1 MTEGKASG
9 RISIRISETSGHING
24 SKLYSHMKDYK
35 IHTF

>member
-9 RISIRISETSGHING
+9 RISIRISEASEHVNG
-24 SKLYSHMKDYK
+24 SKLYDHMKDYK